1 MDVQNERMTLS
12 VSEAADILGVSRPS
26 LYQLIDKPGFPS
38 FRVGRRVLIS
48 RAGLARW
55 VEQQTEGADNV

>member
-26 LYQLIDKPGFPS
+26 LCQLIDKPGFPS

>member
-1 MDVQNERMTLS
+1 MGSNDERMTMS
-12 VSEAADILGVSRPS
+12 VAEAAKALGISRPS
-26 LYQLIDKPGFPS
+26 LYALLDVPGFPS

-55 VEQQTEGADNV
+55 VEQQTEGADDV